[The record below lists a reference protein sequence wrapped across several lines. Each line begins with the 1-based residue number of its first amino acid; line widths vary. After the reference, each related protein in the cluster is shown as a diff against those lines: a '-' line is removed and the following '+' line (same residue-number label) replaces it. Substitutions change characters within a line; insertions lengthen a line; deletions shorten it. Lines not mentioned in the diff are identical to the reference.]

1 MAEGIEIEFTD
12 NEAEVSPPFGG
23 WDSVEG
29 PKPPKEESA
38 TAGEAVAAE
47 EAVATA
53 TEEAPAEPPAAP
65 AAPATPPPVI
75 ERTAEE
81 GVVQSAMFSSLEP
94 GAAAAANNNLGLL
107 MDVTV
112 PIAVELGRST
122 MKIEEI
128 LGLSSGA
135 VIELDKLVDEP
146 VDLKVNGKLMA
157 RGEIVVV
164 DDFFGI
170 RVSEIVDKQV
180 GAKA

>member
-12 NEAEVSPPFGG
+12 NEEEVSAPFGG
-23 WDSVEG
+23 RDSVEG
-29 PKPPKEESA
+29 PKPPAKEESA
-38 TAGEAVAAE
+38 SAQEEMASEAAVA
-47 EAVATA
+47 VA
-53 TEEAPAEPPAAP
+53 TEEAPATAP
-65 AAPATPPPVI
+65 AAAAAAPPVI
-75 ERTAEE
+75 ERATEE
-81 GVVQSAMFSSLEP
+81 GVVQSAVFAGLEP
-94 GAAAAANNNLGLL
+94 GAAQAANNNLGLL

-112 PIAVELGRST
+112 PIAVELGCST

-180 GAKA
+180 GTGT

>member
-23 WDSVEG
+23 WESVEG
-29 PKPPKEESA
+29 PKPPPKEEG
-38 TAGEAVAAE
+38 TPVEEAMAPE

-53 TEEAPAEPPAAP
+53 TEEAPAEAP
-65 AAPATPPPVI
+65 AAAAAPPPVI
-75 ERTAEE
+75 ERASEE

-170 RVSEIVDKQV
+170 RVSEIVDKQM
-180 GAKA
+180 GAGS